1 MSKQASDTTS
11 IRQIRAKA
19 DKVMV
24 GTLAFLQ
31 VVCLG
36 IAAANGSWLPALAV
50 GLPALAVPVLIARM
64 LPGSTAASCAVAAGF
79 MIFCAVMIQQTGGMI
94 ESHFGIFV
102 LIAFLLLYADWRPLV
117 VAAGVIAVHHVGF
130 HLLQANGVGVFVF
143 PSTGTIG
150 LVLLHAAYVVFQTSV
165 MCVMAVMFERLI
177 VGSLVVSDF
186 ARSVGR
192 GELDFSFGKSD
203 VAANPLLASAAH
215 MQAQLR
221 ATLDDVHRNTRQL
234 LEVVGRLTASA
245 GTIESGMVE
254 QGASTTAMAA
264 SIQELTVSIS
274 HITDSA
280 RDALDLSEHSHVAA
294 VDGDKV
300 VKAAMDE
307 MNGISAVIH
316 TAARSVES
324 LGAKSERAAE
334 VVHIIKDIAGQT
346 NLLAL
351 NAAIEAARAGDLGR
365 GFAVVA
371 DEVRKLAERTTQAT
385 GEIEQMMTEMRG
397 AKEAVLLGMQDAVA
411 RVETGVAHA
420 GSASGSIETISGR
433 IGNVGHRVGEISG
446 ALHEQSSAANDIAQ
460 HVERVTR
467 MADASS
473 ASTHQIANDIKTL
486 ETVAASLG
494 QAISRFRLA

>member
-351 NAAIEAARAGDLGR
+351 NAAVEAARAGESGA

-371 DEVRKLAERTTQAT
+371 GEVRALAHRSAEAAKEIKVLISTSVDAAQEGSAQVAQAGQVMDDIVGSVRKVSDMI
-385 GEIEQMMTEMRG
+385 GEITASSTEQRDGIGQVNQAVSQLDQMTQQN
-397 AKEAVLLGMQDAVA
+397 AAL
-411 RVETGVAHA
+411 VE
-420 GSASGSIETISGR
+420 E
-433 IGNVGHRVGEISG
+433 
-446 ALHEQSSAANDIAQ
+446 SAAAAAALSDQAQ
-460 HVERVTR
+460 RLSG
-467 MADASS
+467 M
-473 ASTHQIANDIKTL
+473 
-486 ETVAASLG
+486 VAVFKVGNAVPAL
-494 QAISRFRLA
+494 R